1 MNGNEDLDVGPVE
14 KDQQVR
20 VNKGNKERNQ
30 DVGPGEGDQQ
40 GGGGEGSGKEKQYGG
55 VVRRKQASRQDL
67 EDASQTSCHKRPYSE
82 GLSSTSRH
90 EPMCRRHLAP
100 PPHQIETDRVRG
112 KI

>member
-40 GGGGEGSGKEKQYGG
+40 GGGGGGFRQGKAIRRCSKEETGLQTGFRRRVADFLSQAPIFG
-55 VVRRKQASRQDL
+55 RPVVDVAPRTDVSPTPC
-67 EDASQTSCHKRPYSE
+67 S
-82 GLSSTSRH
+82 
-90 EPMCRRHLAP
+90 P
-100 PPHQIETDRVRG
+100 PPPN
-112 KI
+112 

>member
-40 GGGGEGSGKEKQYGG
+40 GGGGR
-55 VVRRKQASRQDL
+55 VPARKSNT
-67 EDASQTSCHKRPYSE
+67 E
-82 GLSSTSRH
+82 
-90 EPMCRRHLAP
+90 
-100 PPHQIETDRVRG
+100 V
-112 KI
+112 